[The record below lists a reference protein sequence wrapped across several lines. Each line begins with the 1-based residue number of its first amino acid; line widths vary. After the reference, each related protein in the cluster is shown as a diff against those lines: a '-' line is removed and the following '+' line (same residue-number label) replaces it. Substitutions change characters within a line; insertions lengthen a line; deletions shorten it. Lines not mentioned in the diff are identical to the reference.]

1 VSPFPLDPTAPGVP
15 ALIALLATRVGGVL
29 LVAPAFGGRPV
40 PMMVR
45 AGLLLL
51 LTALLVPA
59 GAAAAAGSTPR
70 VTPATL
76 LSETL
81 IGMAV
86 GLGAAVFVGAAEL
99 AGDVISMQTGLS
111 AATVLD
117 PLTQQSAPALVG
129 FGRLFAVALLFAV
142 GGHLA
147 MIGALAGSLDVLP
160 VGGAVAGAEGLRA
173 MVSLGTELFTVGLRF
188 AAPVAAALLVSNI
201 AVGIL
206 ARTMPQLNALMVAFP
221 VQIGVGLFTLG
232 MALPFIAAPFAAWP
246 IAYEELVSR
255 MLEGFLPRIP

>member
-15 ALIALLATRVGGVL
+15 ALVALLGMRVGGVL

-45 AGLLLL
+45 AALLVL
-51 LTALLVPA
+51 LTVLLVPA
-59 GAAAAAGSTPR
+59 GAAATAGTTPR
-70 VTPATL
+70 VTAATL

-86 GLGAAVFVGAAEL
+86 GLGAVVFVGAAEM
-99 AGDVISMQTGLS
+99 AGDVMSMQMGLS

-117 PLTQQSAPALVG
+117 PLTQQSAPTLVG
-129 FGRLFAVALLFAV
+129 FGRLLATALLFAV

-147 MIGALAGSLDVLP
+147 MIGALAATLDVLP

-173 MVSLGTELFTVGLRF
+173 MVSLGTELFTIGLRF
-188 AAPVAAALLVSNI
+188 AAPVAAALLVSNL

-232 MALPFIAAPFAAWP
+232 MTLPFIATPFASWP
-246 IAYEELVSR
+246 ITYEELVSR
-255 MLEGFLPRIP
+255 MIEALLPRVP